1 MYEEDGKIIV
11 ESKDLCRHFE
21 LKCCFCGSE
30 LEIIG
35 SYDNIIARTK
45 RELFECP
52 YCKTANAEE
61 IRKEMIRRINNER
74 NTNNM

>member
-1 MYEEDGKIIV
+1 MFVEIPMPKEGEKIIV

-30 LEIIG
+30 IEIVG

-61 IRKEMIRRINNER
+61 IRKEMIRRKNNG
-74 NTNNM
+74 